1 MSAGLPPSLH
11 VSLSD
16 CLLFQSLSFSVSLAL
31 LQNRTVP
38 QILSLFLSLS
48 RPLSFSFSDCLSRLW
63 SSSRDVSKR
72 QGYQEKP
79 WASGQ
84 EARSGAQG
92 QLSTGTG
99 GD

>member
-31 LQNRTVP
+31 LRNRTVP

-48 RPLSFSFSDCLSRLW
+48 LS
-63 SSSRDVSKR
+63 
-72 QGYQEKP
+72 
-79 WASGQ
+79 ASQ
-84 EARSGAQG
+84 F
-92 QLSTGTG
+92 LFL
-99 GD
+99 